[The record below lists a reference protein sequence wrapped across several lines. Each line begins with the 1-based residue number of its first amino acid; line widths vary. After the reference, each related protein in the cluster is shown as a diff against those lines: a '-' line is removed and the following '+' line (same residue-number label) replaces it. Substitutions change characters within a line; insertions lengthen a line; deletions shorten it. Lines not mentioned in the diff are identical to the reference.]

1 MLLGAGNFFANLLLQ
16 SSAKFPKMKKTNLN
30 AVYYSKMILK
40 VRPSYDRR
48 QDLKSIRLAFKW

>member
-40 VRPSYDRR
+40 VRSRFVEKFE
-48 QDLKSIRLAFKW
+48 Q